1 MLLFRNQTILA
12 LSQVRPRNNLSEL
25 FHHDQDGEF
34 YAKAKAIVSE
44 LEMRGDEIRVFN
56 EIVTPDVDD
65 FTEENGEL
73 KPMKEF
79 IDLECHR
86 QKTNPDKDYEIR
98 PATADGDDLD
108 SPFDKHFKEI
118 AGRFWEAASIFSKK
132 LGEMESEAE
141 EEERGVTAAATGAKR
156 RRNLGND
163 GSH

>member
-1 MLLFRNQTILA
+1 
-12 LSQVRPRNNLSEL
+12 
-25 FHHDQDGEF
+25 
-34 YAKAKAIVSE
+34 
-44 LEMRGDEIRVFN
+44 MRGDEIRVFN

-163 GSH
+163 GSHRKGDTKETEGHADGSWRIRTEEILRCGSTTLGRRWEIVDRRF